1 MTYSQILGVQTRSMV
16 RKEAIKQ
23 EASYKKLILTT
34 PGIITQIANQL
45 SIDDIDLKVYFY
57 LLMINIIDMNYNH
70 SQTLLNKIILMK
82 NKKYK

>member
-45 SIDDIDLKVYFY
+45 SIDDI
-57 LLMINIIDMNYNH
+57 
-70 SQTLLNKIILMK
+70 
-82 NKKYK
+82 